1 MRPSRR
7 PAGAHALRALLCVA
21 ICPLAV
27 SSCGTGDLLGAMPAL
42 DGGLGGG
49 GGAPGSG
56 GGAPATGGGS
66 GGSAGKGEGGSGGA
80 KADAGTD
87 VSPGS
92 LPDTMIAADTMTAGC
107 PAAGAIDLS
116 WLAAY
121 QTDVLARLTG
131 KTPYA
136 PGKSLANRGNIDN
149 RKIAAQLL
157 AQMLTDLQLTPQMHL
172 YGTGANVFAV
182 LPSTTGN
189 PERIVVGGH
198 YDTVTN
204 TPGASDN
211 ASGVAAVLATARAMT
226 QVTCRARTLIFV
238 LFDQEEVGLV
248 GSEAYADKLAAD
260 AIPVHSVHSID
271 QLGWDEDQDH
281 LIELE
286 RGDADIRQL
295 YQNAVTA
302 LGIDVPLSATRTGST
317 DHESFRPRFKAIG
330 VTEEYAGGDT
340 SPHRHRIT
348 DTYETIDLNYL
359 QTGTRVVIRVMS
371 DLMGTMP

>member
-1 MRPSRR
+1 
-7 PAGAHALRALLCVA
+7 
-21 ICPLAV
+21 
-27 SSCGTGDLLGAMPAL
+27 
-42 DGGLGGG
+42 
-49 GGAPGSG
+49 
-56 GGAPATGGGS
+56 
-66 GGSAGKGEGGSGGA
+66 
-80 KADAGTD
+80 
-87 VSPGS
+87 
-92 LPDTMIAADTMTAGC
+92 MIATDTMTASC
-107 PAAGAIDLS
+107 PSAAPIDLS
-116 WLAAY
+116 WLATY
-121 QTDVLARLTG
+121 QMDVLGRLTG

-136 PGKSLANRGNIDN
+136 PGKSLANRGTTEN

-157 AQMLTDLQLTPQMHL
+157 GQMLTDLQLTPQAHL
-172 YGTGANVFAV
+172 YGTGSNVYAV

-189 PERIVVGGH
+189 PERVVVGAH

-226 QVTCRARTLIFV
+226 QLGCRTRSLIFV

-248 GSEAYADKLAAD
+248 GSAAYADKLAAD
-260 AIPVHSVHSID
+260 AVPVHSVHSID

-286 RGDADIRQL
+286 RGDPDIRQL

-348 DTYETIDLNYL
+348 DTYDTLDLKYL
-359 QTGTRVVIRVMS
+359 ETGTRVVVRVMS
-371 DLMGTMP
+371 DLMGGKP